1 MGVDLLD
8 QALTFLGA
16 AGLGTALGLVYD
28 LFRILRRRV
37 RLPLLGSAL
46 DLLFWALVTAGLF
59 LYAIAAGGGDIAIKS
74 NRRAYTLIAT
84 IQEEVHRFAIG
95 FHRQRSVKKGLST
108 ALTEIPGIGPARAK
122 LLFKHFKTLKA
133 ITDATEEELAG
144 IDGMNR
150 PSAAAV
156 YGHFHKEDAAETP
169 AAGSGEA

>member
-59 LYAIAAGGGDIAIKS
+59 LYAIAAGGGQLRIYMVLALFLG
-74 NRRAYTLIAT
+74 RRD
-84 IQEEVHRFAIG
+84 RF
-95 FHRQRSVKKGLST
+95 SLE
-108 ALTEIPGIGPARAK
+108 ALHISPGPAGACQ
-122 LLFKHFKTLKA
+122 
-133 ITDATEEELAG
+133 
-144 IDGMNR
+144 
-150 PSAAAV
+150 
-156 YGHFHKEDAAETP
+156 
-169 AAGSGEA
+169 